1 MTRLEF
7 WDEKE
12 RQVVANVQAGE
23 PGFIPIIGD
32 HVYIPHGEDSGVY
45 AHVKVTGRQYYFSQQ
60 GELAMIRLSC
70 EGLDGE
76 RTVSPPA

>member
-7 WDEKE
+7 WKEEE

-23 PGFIPIIGD
+23 PAFIPDIGD
-32 HVYIPHGEDSGVY
+32 RVYIPDSEDSGVY
-45 AHVKVTGRQYYFSQQ
+45 AYVKVTGRQYYFSQQ

-70 EGLDGE
+70 VTVDGD
-76 RTVSPPA
+76 RAGSPPT